1 MVSRIVSSFNATKT
15 EEKVAFTDIGAME
28 KCGCREQCYP
38 DECIN
43 SRLNIFCSRNNCSLR
58 GTCGNSFASEAPGL
72 TLFRSRVGIGVYARK
87 PIDAGVIIAEYSG
100 MLRAFDGIDKT
111 KPDPAKEKHNT
122 GFTMLL
128 RIRPT
133 RPGYFAFIEAKK
145 HGSIARFLNHSG
157 TANTAFRELR
167 NRRAVKVAVV
177 TMKAIE
183 AGEELTVDYGDEVWF
198 PGLPLD

>member
-1 MVSRIVSSFNATKT
+1 VSRILSSFNATKP
-15 EEKVAFTDIGAME
+15 EEKVAFADIGAME

-43 SRLNIFCSRNNCSLR
+43 SGLSIFCSRSNGSL
-58 GTCGNSFASEAPGL
+58 GGACGNSFASEAPGL
-72 TLFRSRVGIGVYARK
+72 TQFRSRVGIGVYDRK
-87 PIDAGVIIAEYSG
+87 PIDAGVIMAEYSG